1 MRKTLLV
8 SLLWPAI
15 ALCQTAPASASSTA
29 APSSTARS
37 TQCQDLL
44 AKALKD
50 KNPDT
55 RKQAAIALS
64 LVGSTDP
71 FPEQLEALLDDKDVE
86 VRVAAVASIS
96 DLKNSHTIPA
106 LHKALNDEVPEVS
119 FAAARSLWALNDPDG
134 KKVLLSILSGESKAS
149 SGYFAKQKRDALRMM
164 HTPKP
169 MFMFA
174 MRTGAGFAPVPG
186 LGAGVSSMQALLS
199 DPAVSG
205 RATAALLLENETDPQ
220 TLAALKEALQDKE
233 WSVRAAAVHAL
244 VLHDDPAFE
253 ADITPLLDDKT
264 EGVRLRAAAG
274 YLRLETVRT
283 TPKLETPKVRKRP
296 VKKTAPKPQV

>member
-15 ALCQTAPASASSTA
+15 VLCQTN
-29 APSSTARS
+29 RV
-37 TQCQDLL
+37 QDCKDILNR
-44 AKALKD
+44 ALQD

-64 LVGSTDP
+64 LVGSADP
-71 FPEQLEALLDDKDVE
+71 YASQLEALLDDKDVE
-86 VRVAAVASIS
+86 VRLAAVASLS
-96 DLKNSHTIPA
+96 DLKNGRTITA
-106 LHKALNDEVPEVS
+106 LHKALKDEVPEVS
-119 FAAARSLWALNDPDG
+119 FAAARSLWALHDPEG
-134 KKVLLSILSGESKAS
+134 KKALLSILSGESKAE

-174 MRTGAGFAPVPG
+174 LRTGAGLAPVPG
-186 LGAGVSSMQALLS
+186 LGAGVSSMQDLLS

-205 RATAALLLENETDPQ
+205 RATAALLLEKENDPQ

-244 VLHDDPAFE
+244 VLRDAPAFQP
-253 ADITPLLDDKT
+253 DIVPLLDDKT
-264 EGVRLRAAAG
+264 EAVRLRAAAG
-274 YLRLETVRT
+274 YLRLDTVKTEPKFRKQPINK
-283 TPKLETPKVRKRP
+283 TPS
-296 VKKTAPKPQV
+296 KPQS

>member
-1 MRKTLLV
+1 MRNTLLL

-15 ALCQTAPASASSTA
+15 AICQTAPVPPAA
-29 APSSTARS
+29 APVPADRS
-37 TQCQDLL
+37 PQCKDILNE
-44 AKALKD
+44 ALKD

-64 LVGSTDP
+64 LVGATEPYAS
-71 FPEQLEALLDDKDVE
+71 QLESLLDDKDVE
-86 VRVAAVASIS
+86 VRLATIASMS
-96 DLKNSHTIPA
+96 DVKNSKTIAA

-119 FAAARSLWALNDPDG
+119 FAAARSLWALHDPEG
-134 KKVLLSILSGESKAS
+134 KKALLSILSGESKAE

-174 MRTGAGFAPVPG
+174 LRTGAGFAPVPG

-205 RATAALLLENETDPQ
+205 RATAALLLEKEKDPQ
-220 TLAALKEALQDKE
+220 TLAALKDALQDKE

-244 VLHDDPAFE
+244 VMRDEPAFE
-253 ADITPLLDDKT
+253 ADIIPVLDDKT
-264 EGVRLRAAAG
+264 EAVRLRAAAG
-274 YLRLETVRT
+274 YLRLESV
-283 TPKLETPKVRKRP
+283 KQKRP
-296 VKKTAPKPQV
+296 IRKTVPKP